1 MPEIAIYYP
10 KFTLRHAKLALI
22 VEREGTAVDALSP
35 HLFAKLLEVSPLGML
50 AADFRDQNL
59 PICYANQ
66 ALATMLKVAPES
78 LLGKGLLSL
87 AMPDPPPPEGWML
100 QEQLQLGESV
110 SLLLV
115 LPASTGSEVQLRLVP
130 LADKNG
136 RFSHVAG
143 YVPPESLV
151 SAENSTPWRVASG
164 STVKLDR
171 LTGLPSLDD
180 FSRSLSLS
188 CARADTSGESVTVIM
203 FRINQYELYL
213 KTFGDQAAHAMMRL
227 VARSIAAAL
236 RRSSDRVTRSGQ
248 GEFVI
253 SVEGLE
259 DAQAKVLAKRVAE
272 RVHNLSIHHPK
283 STVSRYIS
291 LRFKVLA
298 ADGQSSAETL
308 LASGRSMLDQSEE
321 AELPPIPTF

>member
-1 MPEIAIYYP
+1 LD
-10 KFTLRHAKLALI
+10 T
-22 VEREGTAVDALSP
+22 LSP
-35 HLFAKLLEVSPLGML
+35 HLAAKLLDVTPLGML
-50 AADFRDQNL
+50 AVDFRDPNL
-59 PICYANQ
+59 PITYVNP
-66 ALATMLKVAPES
+66 ALAKMLKVTPES
-78 LLGKGLLSL
+78 LIGKGLLSL

-100 QEQLQLGESV
+100 QEQMQLGESV

-130 LADKNG
+130 LEDRNG

-188 CARADTSGESVTVIM
+188 CARADSSGESVTVIM
-203 FRINQYELYL
+203 FRVNQYDLYQG
-213 KTFGDQAAHAMMRL
+213 TFGEQAAAAMMRL

-236 RRSSDRVTRSGQ
+236 RRSSDRVARSGR
-248 GEFVI
+248 GEFVV
-253 SVEGLE
+253 SVEGL
-259 DAQAKVLAKRVAE
+259 
-272 RVHNLSIHHPK
+272 
-283 STVSRYIS
+283 
-291 LRFKVLA
+291 
-298 ADGQSSAETL
+298 
-308 LASGRSMLDQSEE
+308 
-321 AELPPIPTF
+321 